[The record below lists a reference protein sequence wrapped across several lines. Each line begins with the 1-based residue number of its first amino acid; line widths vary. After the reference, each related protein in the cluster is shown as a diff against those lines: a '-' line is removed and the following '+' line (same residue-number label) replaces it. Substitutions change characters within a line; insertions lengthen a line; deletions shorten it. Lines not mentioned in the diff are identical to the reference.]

1 MKYYYIEDS
10 GGPTPMYTW
19 MNLDE
24 ILGIIEKVSKKKNQ
38 SRNEKFWGRALKKH
52 IPHWKILDTMEE

>member
-1 MKYYYIEDS
+1 
-10 GGPTPMYTW
+10 MYTW

-38 SRNEKFWGRALKKH
+38 SRDEKFWGRALKKH
-52 IPHWKILDTMEE
+52 IPYWKILDTMEE